1 MPFVTDIIQYWVGIL
16 AHRAFEYLFVVSY
29 VLHSDGF
36 SLALR
41 ERPFLYQFYFRGN
54 QYFIF

>member
-29 VLHSDGF
+29 VLPSDGF

-41 ERPFLYQFYFRGN
+41 ERPFLY
-54 QYFIF
+54 

>member
-36 SLALR
+36 PSLCGR
-41 ERPFLYQFYFRGN
+41 DPFFTSFTFGVTISSFN
-54 QYFIF
+54 